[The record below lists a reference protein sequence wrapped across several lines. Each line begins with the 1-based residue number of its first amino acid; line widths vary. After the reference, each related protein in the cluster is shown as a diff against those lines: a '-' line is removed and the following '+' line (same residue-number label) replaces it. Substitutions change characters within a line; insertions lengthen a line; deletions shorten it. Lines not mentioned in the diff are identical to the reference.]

1 MQCLYCSKEF
11 FSNNSLLNHQHRCAK
26 NPSPKGNKFTSETA
40 KTLASG
46 KNFESMVALK
56 KSKRFS
62 NNIVFVENSSY
73 ARHNLKRRIIEEK
86 LLEYKCVCCG
96 NIGEHNSQPLTL
108 QLDHINGVNNDHRL
122 ENLRFLCPNCH
133 TQQDT
138 YAAKNILKQ
147 KNITV

>member
-11 FSNNSLLNHQHRCAK
+11 SSNNSLLNHQHRCAK

-62 NNIVFVENSSY
+62 NDIVFVENSSY

-86 LLEYKCVCCG
+86 LLEYKCICCG
-96 NIGEHNSQPLTL
+96 NIGEHNNQPLTL